1 MRKKLKTDKLEE
13 CKKIA
18 EQRGGK
24 CLSDK
29 YIDSSTELYFQCKN
43 LHPFYETPYNLKNK
57 NCWC

>member
-29 YIDSSTELYFQCKN
+29 YIDSSTELYLLGQKT
-43 LHPFYETPYNLKNK
+43 LL
-57 NCWC
+57 